1 MAVLAAARR
10 GYHARVAVPGSA
22 DMGRQTYDVADAAGA
37 MSKFRHDGSFDLFIT
52 DIGLLGG
59 SSGRQVA
66 QAMRR
71 LQPQQKILFITG
83 YSEHPIEQAL
93 LDQPDTGLMLK
104 PFSLALLVARV
115 QSMLTEAE

>member
-1 MAVLAAARR
+1 
-10 GYHARVAVPGSA
+10 
-22 DMGRQTYDVADAAGA
+22 
-37 MSKFRHDGSFDLFIT
+37 
-52 DIGLLGG
+52 
-59 SSGRQVA
+59 
-66 QAMRR
+66 MRR